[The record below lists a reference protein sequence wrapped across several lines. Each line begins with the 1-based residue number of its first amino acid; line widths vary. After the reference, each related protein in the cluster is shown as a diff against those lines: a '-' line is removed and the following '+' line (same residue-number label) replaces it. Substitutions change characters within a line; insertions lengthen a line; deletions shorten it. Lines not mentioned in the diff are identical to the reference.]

1 MSHLIAE
8 IKGFTKAIRIPHLFG
23 IVVVQFLT
31 ASYLIKTPNEV
42 LLNWEFI
49 LLTASIT
56 MLAAAGY
63 LINDY
68 YDQKIDLI
76 NRPDRVVVGIHL
88 RRRRALAAHMG
99 SSILAIMI
107 GLWIDQWLGIF
118 NFFASFMLWLHSNY
132 FRRVLLLGN
141 IMVALMHVMIILVV
155 ALYFQVYNT
164 YLLAYSLFAFV
175 AIFIREVVK
184 DLRGV
189 KGDAAHGAETISVTW
204 GIRTAKKLI
213 YLSIFCGIIFM
224 IYFLEG
230 ALPTNSGFYF
240 LALLPFLGWFI
251 YRIQSADTQSHY
263 RTLKKSIDWIIL
275 SGILSIFLLHE

>member
-1 MSHLIAE
+1 VSHLIAE

-76 NRPDRVVVGIHL
+76 NRPDRVIVGIHL

-99 SSILAIMI
+99 LSILAIMI
-107 GLWIDQWLGIF
+107 GLWIDRWLGLF

-155 ALYFQVYNT
+155 ATYFQAYNT

-189 KGDAAHGAETISVTW
+189 KGDATHGAETISVTW

>member
-1 MSHLIAE
+1 VSHLIAE

-42 LLNWEFI
+42 ILNWEFI

-99 SSILAIMI
+99 LSILAIMI
-107 GLWIDQWLGIF
+107 GLWIDRWLGLF

-155 ALYFQVYNT
+155 ATYFQVYNT

-189 KGDAAHGAETISVTW
+189 KGDATHGAETISVTW

>member
-76 NRPDRVVVGIHL
+76 NRPDRVIVGIHL

-99 SSILAIMI
+99 LSILAIMI
-107 GLWIDQWLGIF
+107 GLWIDRWLGLF

-155 ALYFQVYNT
+155 ATYFQAYNT

-189 KGDAAHGAETISVTW
+189 KGDAAHGAKTISVTW

>member
-76 NRPDRVVVGIHL
+76 NRPDRVIVGIHL

-99 SSILAIMI
+99 LSILAIMI
-107 GLWIDQWLGIF
+107 GLWIDRWLGLF

-132 FRRVLLLGN
+132 FRRILLLGN

-155 ALYFQVYNT
+155 ATYFQVFNT

>member
-1 MSHLIAE
+1 VSHLIAE

-88 RRRRALAAHMG
+88 RRRSALAAHMG
-99 SSILAIMI
+99 LSILAIMI
-107 GLWIDQWLGIF
+107 GLWIDRWLGLF

-155 ALYFQVYNT
+155 ATYFQVYNT

-189 KGDAAHGAETISVTW
+189 KGDATHGAETISVTW

>member
-31 ASYLIKTPNEV
+31 ASYLIKVPNEV

-88 RRRRALAAHMG
+88 RRRRALVAHMG
-99 SSILAIMI
+99 LSILAIMI
-107 GLWIDQWLGIF
+107 GLWIDRWLGLF

-155 ALYFQVYNT
+155 ATYFQAYNT

>member
-8 IKGFTKAIRIPHLFG
+8 IKSFTKAIRIPHLFG

-76 NRPDRVVVGIHL
+76 NRPDRVIVGIHL

-99 SSILAIMI
+99 LSILAIMI
-107 GLWIDQWLGIF
+107 GLWIDRWLGLF

-155 ALYFQVYNT
+155 AMYFQAYNT
-164 YLLAYSLFAFV
+164 YLLAYSLFTFV
-175 AIFIREVVK
+175 AIFIR
-184 DLRGV
+184 
-189 KGDAAHGAETISVTW
+189 
-204 GIRTAKKLI
+204 
-213 YLSIFCGIIFM
+213 
-224 IYFLEG
+224 
-230 ALPTNSGFYF
+230 
-240 LALLPFLGWFI
+240 
-251 YRIQSADTQSHY
+251 
-263 RTLKKSIDWIIL
+263 
-275 SGILSIFLLHE
+275 

>member
-1 MSHLIAE
+1 VSHLIAE

-99 SSILAIMI
+99 LSILAIMI
-107 GLWIDQWLGIF
+107 GLWIDRWLGLF

-155 ALYFQVYNT
+155 ATYFQAYNT

>member
-1 MSHLIAE
+1 MSHLIAD
-8 IKGFTKAIRIPHLFG
+8 IKGFTKAIRISHLLG

-31 ASYLIKTPNEV
+31 ASYLIKVPIDV

-49 LLTASIT
+49 LLTGSIT

-88 RRRRALAAHMG
+88 PRRRALAAHMG
-99 SSILAIMI
+99 LSILAVMI
-107 GLWIDQWLGIF
+107 GLWIDRWLGLF

-141 IMVALMHVMIILVV
+141 VMVALMHVMIILVV
-155 ALYFQVYNT
+155 ATYFQVYNT

-189 KGDAAHGAETISVTW
+189 KGDATHGAETISVTW

>member
-1 MSHLIAE
+1 MRHLIAD

-23 IVVVQFLT
+23 ILVVQFLT
-31 ASYLIKTPNEV
+31 ASYLIKVPNEV
-42 LLNWEFI
+42 VLSWEFI

-76 NRPDRVVVGIHL
+76 NRPDRVIVGIHL

-155 ALYFQVYNT
+155 ATYFQVYNT

-189 KGDAAHGAETISVTW
+189 KGDATHGAETISVTW

>member
-1 MSHLIAE
+1 MSHLIAD
-8 IKGFTKAIRIPHLFG
+8 IKGFTKAIRIPHLLG
-23 IVVVQFLT
+23 IVIVQFLT
-31 ASYLIKTPNEV
+31 ASYLIKVPIDV

-49 LLTASIT
+49 LLTCSIT

-99 SSILAIMI
+99 LSILAVMI
-107 GLWIDQWLGIF
+107 GLWIDQWLGLF
-118 NFFASFMLWLHSNY
+118 NFFASFMLWLYSNY

-155 ALYFQVYNT
+155 AMYFQAYNT
-164 YLLAYSLFAFV
+164 YLLAYCLFVFV

-184 DLRGV
+184 DLMGV
-189 KGDAAHGAETISVTW
+189 KGDATHGAKTISVFW

-213 YLSIFCGIIFM
+213 YLSIFSAIIFM

-230 ALPTNSGFYF
+230 TLRRNSGTYF

-251 YRIQSADTQSHY
+251 YRIKSADTQSHY
-263 RTLKKSIDWIIL
+263 RILKKSIDWIIL
-275 SGILSIFLLHE
+275 TGIFSIFLLHE

>member
-1 MSHLIAE
+1 MSHLIAD
-8 IKGFTKAIRIPHLFG
+8 IKGFTKAIRISHLLG

-31 ASYLIKTPNEV
+31 ASYLIKVSIDV

-49 LLTASIT
+49 LLTGSIT

-99 SSILAIMI
+99 LSILAVMI
-107 GLWIDQWLGIF
+107 GLWIDRWLGLF

-155 ALYFQVYNT
+155 ATYFQVYNT

-189 KGDAAHGAETISVTW
+189 KGDATHGAETISVTW

>member
-1 MSHLIAE
+1 M
-8 IKGFTKAIRIPHLFG
+8 
-23 IVVVQFLT
+23 QFLT
-31 ASYLIKTPNEV
+31 ASYLIKVPNEV
-42 LLNWEFI
+42 VLSWEFI

-56 MLAAAGY
+56 ILAAAGF

-99 SSILAIMI
+99 LSILAIMI
-107 GLWIDQWLGIF
+107 GLWIDLWLGLF

-155 ALYFQVYNT
+155 AMYFQAYNT
-164 YLLAYSLFAFV
+164 LLLAYSLFAYL
-175 AIFIREVVK
+175 AIFIREIVK

-189 KGDAAHGAETISVTW
+189 RGDATYGAETISVIW
-204 GIRTAKKLI
+204 GIRAAKKFI
-213 YLSIFCGIIFM
+213 YLSIFCGIIFI
-224 IYFLEG
+224 IYFLDG
-230 ALPTNSGFYF
+230 KFPTNSGTLF
-240 LALLPFLGWFI
+240 LSFI
-251 YRIQSADTQSHY
+251 AFFGLVYLSNLHSRYPI
-263 RTLKKSIDWIIL
+263 TLSNLEK
-275 SGILSIFLLHE
+275 EY

>member
-1 MSHLIAE
+1 MRHLIAD

-23 IVVVQFLT
+23 ILVVQFLT
-31 ASYLIKTPNEV
+31 ASYLIKVPNEV
-42 LLNWEFI
+42 VLSWEFI

-88 RRRRALAAHMG
+88 RRRHALVAHMG
-99 SSILAIMI
+99 LSILAIMI
-107 GLWIDQWLGIF
+107 GLWIDRWLGLF

-155 ALYFQVYNT
+155 ATYFQAYNT

>member
-1 MSHLIAE
+1 MSHLIAD

-31 ASYLIKTPNEV
+31 ASYFIKVPNEV
-42 LLNWEFI
+42 VLSWEFI

-99 SSILAIMI
+99 LSILAIMI
-107 GLWIDQWLGIF
+107 GLWIDRWLGLF

-155 ALYFQVYNT
+155 ATYFQVYNT

-189 KGDAAHGAETISVTW
+189 KGDATHGAETISVTW

>member
-1 MSHLIAE
+1 MSHLIAD
-8 IKGFTKAIRIPHLFG
+8 IKGFTKAIRISHLLG

-31 ASYLIKTPNEV
+31 ASYLIKVPIDV

-49 LLTASIT
+49 LLTGSIT

-88 RRRRALAAHMG
+88 RRRRALVAHMG
-99 SSILAIMI
+99 LSILAIMI
-107 GLWIDQWLGIF
+107 GLWIDRWLGLF

-155 ALYFQVYNT
+155 ATYFQAYNT

-175 AIFIREVVK
+175 AIFTREVVK

-189 KGDAAHGAETISVTW
+189 KGDATHGAETISVTW

>member
-1 MSHLIAE
+1 VSHLIAE

-76 NRPDRVVVGIHL
+76 NRPDRVIVGIHL

-99 SSILAIMI
+99 LSILAIMI
-107 GLWIDQWLGIF
+107 GLWIDRWLGLF

-155 ALYFQVYNT
+155 ATYFQVFNT

-189 KGDAAHGAETISVTW
+189 KGDATHGAETISVTW

>member
-1 MSHLIAE
+1 VSHLIAE

-76 NRPDRVVVGIHL
+76 NRPDRVIVGIHL

-99 SSILAIMI
+99 LSILAIMI
-107 GLWIDQWLGIF
+107 GLWIDRWLGLF

-155 ALYFQVYNT
+155 ATYFQVYNT

-184 DLRGV
+184 DLMGV
-189 KGDAAHGAETISVTW
+189 KGDATHGAKTISVFW

>member
-1 MSHLIAE
+1 VSHLIAD
-8 IKGFTKAIRIPHLFG
+8 IKGFTKAIRISHLLG

-31 ASYLIKTPNEV
+31 ASYLIKVPIDV

-49 LLTASIT
+49 LLTGSIT

-99 SSILAIMI
+99 LSILAVMI
-107 GLWIDQWLGIF
+107 GLWIDRWLGLF

-141 IMVALMHVMIILVV
+141 VMVALMHVMIILVV
-155 ALYFQVYNT
+155 AMYFQAYNT
-164 YLLAYSLFAFV
+164 SLLAYSSFAFV

-189 KGDAAHGAETISVTW
+189 KGDATHGAETISVTW

>member
-23 IVVVQFLT
+23 IVIVQFLT
-31 ASYLIKTPNEV
+31 ASYLIKVPNEV
-42 LLNWEFI
+42 LLSWEFI
-49 LLTASIT
+49 LLTTSIT

-68 YDQKIDLI
+68 YDQKIDLV

-88 RRRRALAAHMG
+88 RRRRALVAHMG
-99 SSILAIMI
+99 LSILAIMI
-107 GLWIDQWLGIF
+107 GLWIDRWLGLF

-155 ALYFQVYNT
+155 ATYFQAYNT

>member
-76 NRPDRVVVGIHL
+76 NRPDRVIVGIHL

-99 SSILAIMI
+99 LSILAIMI
-107 GLWIDQWLGIF
+107 GLWIDRWLGLF

-155 ALYFQVYNT
+155 ATYFQAYNT

>member
-8 IKGFTKAIRIPHLFG
+8 IKGFIKAIRIPHLFG

-76 NRPDRVVVGIHL
+76 NRPDRVIVGIHL

-99 SSILAIMI
+99 LSILAIMI
-107 GLWIDQWLGIF
+107 GLWIDRWLGLF

-155 ALYFQVYNT
+155 ATYFQVYNS

-189 KGDAAHGAETISVTW
+189 KGDATHGAETISVTW

>member
-31 ASYLIKTPNEV
+31 ASYLIKAPNEV

-88 RRRRALAAHMG
+88 RRRHALVAHMG
-99 SSILAIMI
+99 LI
-107 GLWIDQWLGIF
+107 
-118 NFFASFMLWLHSNY
+118 NFSDYDWFMD
-132 FRRVLLLGN
+132 RP
-141 IMVALMHVMIILVV
+141 VV
-155 ALYFQVYNT
+155 GTF
-164 YLLAYSLFAFV
+164 
-175 AIFIREVVK
+175 
-184 DLRGV
+184 
-189 KGDAAHGAETISVTW
+189 
-204 GIRTAKKLI
+204 
-213 YLSIFCGIIFM
+213 
-224 IYFLEG
+224 
-230 ALPTNSGFYF
+230 
-240 LALLPFLGWFI
+240 
-251 YRIQSADTQSHY
+251 
-263 RTLKKSIDWIIL
+263 
-275 SGILSIFLLHE
+275 

>member
-1 MSHLIAE
+1 MRHLIAD

-23 IVVVQFLT
+23 ILVVQFLT
-31 ASYLIKTPNEV
+31 ASYLIKVPNEV
-42 LLNWEFI
+42 VLSWEFI

-155 ALYFQVYNT
+155 ATYFQAYNT

-189 KGDAAHGAETISVTW
+189 KGDATHGAETISVTW

>member
-1 MSHLIAE
+1 MRHLIAD

-23 IVVVQFLT
+23 ILVVQFLT
-31 ASYLIKTPNEV
+31 ASYLIKVPNEV
-42 LLNWEFI
+42 VLSWEFI
-49 LLTASIT
+49 LLIASIT
-56 MLAAAGY
+56 ILAAAGY

-107 GLWIDQWLGIF
+107 GLWVDRWLGIF

-155 ALYFQVYNT
+155 AVHFQVYST

-175 AIFIREVVK
+175 AIFVREVVK
-184 DLRGV
+184 DLMGV
-189 KGDAAHGAETISVTW
+189 KGDAVHGVETISVTW
-204 GIRTAKKLI
+204 GIRTAKKII

-230 ALPTNSGFYF
+230 TLPMNSGIYF

-251 YRIQSADTQSHY
+251 YRIHTADTRSHY
-263 RTLKKSIDWIIL
+263 RSLKKSIDWIIL
-275 SGILSIFLLHE
+275 SGVLSIFLLYE

>member
-76 NRPDRVVVGIHL
+76 NRPDRVIVGIHL

-99 SSILAIMI
+99 LSILAIMI
-107 GLWIDQWLGIF
+107 GLWIDRWLGLF

-141 IMVALMHVMIILVV
+141 IMVALMHVMIILLV
-155 ALYFQVYNT
+155 ATYFQVYNT

-189 KGDAAHGAETISVTW
+189 KGDATHGAETISVTW

>member
-1 MSHLIAE
+1 M
-8 IKGFTKAIRIPHLFG
+8 
-23 IVVVQFLT
+23 
-31 ASYLIKTPNEV
+31 
-42 LLNWEFI
+42 
-49 LLTASIT
+49 LTASIT

-76 NRPDRVVVGIHL
+76 NRPDRVIVGIHL

-99 SSILAIMI
+99 LSILAIMI
-107 GLWIDQWLGIF
+107 GLWIDRWLGLF

-155 ALYFQVYNT
+155 ATYFQAYNT

-189 KGDAAHGAETISVTW
+189 KGDATHGAETISVTW

-275 SGILSIFLLHE
+275 SGIFSIFLLHE

>member
-1 MSHLIAE
+1 VSHLIAE

-76 NRPDRVVVGIHL
+76 NRPDRVIVGIHL

-99 SSILAIMI
+99 LSILAIMI
-107 GLWIDQWLGIF
+107 GLWIDRWLGLF

-155 ALYFQVYNT
+155 ATYFQVYNT

-189 KGDAAHGAETISVTW
+189 KGDATHGAETISVTW

>member
-1 MSHLIAE
+1 VSHLIAE

-99 SSILAIMI
+99 LSILAIMI
-107 GLWIDQWLGIF
+107 GLWIDRWLGLF

-155 ALYFQVYNT
+155 ATYFQAYNT

-175 AIFIREVVK
+175 AIFTREVVK

-189 KGDAAHGAETISVTW
+189 KGDATHGAETISVTW

>member
-1 MSHLIAE
+1 VSHLIAE

-76 NRPDRVVVGIHL
+76 NRPDRVIVGIHL

-99 SSILAIMI
+99 LSILAIMI
-107 GLWIDQWLGIF
+107 GLWIDRWLGLF

-141 IMVALMHVMIILVV
+141 IMVALMHVMIILLV
-155 ALYFQVYNT
+155 ATYFQVYNT

-189 KGDAAHGAETISVTW
+189 KGDATHGAETISVTW

>member
-1 MSHLIAE
+1 VSHLIAD
-8 IKGFTKAIRIPHLFG
+8 IKGFTKAIRISHLLG

-31 ASYLIKTPNEV
+31 ASYLIKVPIDV

-49 LLTASIT
+49 LLTGSIT

-99 SSILAIMI
+99 LSILAVMI
-107 GLWIDQWLGIF
+107 GLWIDRWLGLF

-155 ALYFQVYNT
+155 ATYFQAYNT

-189 KGDAAHGAETISVTW
+189 KGDATHGAETISVTW

>member
-31 ASYLIKTPNEV
+31 ASYLIKAPNEV

-155 ALYFQVYNT
+155 ATYFQAYNT

-189 KGDAAHGAETISVTW
+189 KGDAAHGAETISVT
-204 GIRTAKKLI
+204 
-213 YLSIFCGIIFM
+213 
-224 IYFLEG
+224 
-230 ALPTNSGFYF
+230 
-240 LALLPFLGWFI
+240 
-251 YRIQSADTQSHY
+251 
-263 RTLKKSIDWIIL
+263 
-275 SGILSIFLLHE
+275 

>member
-76 NRPDRVVVGIHL
+76 NRPDRVIVGIHL
-88 RRRRALAAHMG
+88 RRRRALVAHMG
-99 SSILAIMI
+99 LSILAIMI
-107 GLWIDQWLGIF
+107 GLWIDRWLGLF

-155 ALYFQVYNT
+155 ATYFQAYNT

>member
-76 NRPDRVVVGIHL
+76 NRPDRVIVGIHL

-99 SSILAIMI
+99 LSILAIMI
-107 GLWIDQWLGIF
+107 GLWIDRWLGLF

-141 IMVALMHVMIILVV
+141 IMVALMHVMIIFVV
-155 ALYFQVYNT
+155 ATYFQVYNT